1 MSHELIYDCRWSDR
15 FDEKF
20 IEDYCLVQDV
30 VFKNKYSKKLFK
42 KKFIDNIYGPS
53 IIIIVY
59 DNNYP
64 IGARTFWRNDI
75 DGKEAYQP
83 GDVCVLEEFRGRGVF
98 TEMTKRA
105 FAMLGN
111 NAIIYTYPNSN
122 SFPAHLKM
130 GNKLFASYYPRL
142 FSHKSYQ
149 KEHTLKID
157 KEYADW
163 WFSASDRIKHIK
175 RNGCYYLVIDYGLP
189 FMYIVL
195 AEVEKEVAKKFP
207 KSCIGIYFYRSTKT
221 SFYNKNKR
229 PLHIVC
235 KDDNVT
241 YIPTWKVDSLGY

>member
-1 MSHELIYDCRWSDR
+1 
-15 FDEKF
+15 
-20 IEDYCLVQDV
+20 
-30 VFKNKYSKKLFK
+30 
-42 KKFIDNIYGPS
+42 
-53 IIIIVY
+53 
-59 DNNYP
+59 
-64 IGARTFWRNDI
+64 
-75 DGKEAYQP
+75 
-83 GDVCVLEEFRGRGVF
+83 
-98 TEMTKRA
+98 
-105 FAMLGN
+105 MLPAD
-111 NAIIYTYPNSN
+111 AIIYTYPNPN

-130 GNKLFASYYPRL
+130 GNKLVASYYPRI
-142 FSHKSYQ
+142 FTHKKYQ
-149 KEHTLKID
+149 KEHTLKLD

-163 WFSASDRIKHIK
+163 WFSGSERIKHIK